1 MIDRSGE
8 IIHGFELLERIGEGS
23 FASVYRATQQSVKRS
38 VAVKIIHPQ
47 HLTNPEFIQRFHE
60 EAEIIA
66 RLENPHIVPL
76 YDFWAD
82 EHGAYIAMQW
92 MGGGSLQN
100 RLRQVTKFEPAEVSH
115 ILGQIAPALALVHR
129 KNIIHRDL
137 KPANMLLDDD
147 HNIYIADF
155 GLAKQLGVKS
165 DLSAN
170 HQIIG
175 TPHYMSPEQA
185 ATDNGVTL
193 RSQSDI
199 YSLGIILYEILTGS
213 HPFGNAPLMQMLLH
227 HRHDLLPPLRKIVP
241 SLPEELEPVIQRATA
256 KQPDQRFSDA
266 VELAAAFQSALDIAR
281 RRRSRTTTIIPV
293 PIEAKTAGD
302 LHARMYT
309 QAGTVIEQPR
319 RLVGRDDLVKRVQ
332 IWLDQGERVL
342 LHGLGGIGKTA
353 MAASVAADYIA
364 CGKGAVIWVQLGRQ
378 DADTLFEAVAHVL
391 GQHQKIAGK
400 QGEDRIAAM
409 REILLEQKALL
420 VIDNIWKE
428 RAILPIIRAIPLTM
442 PLLMTSRY
450 GLSIDGIMI
459 AMDALEADDAL
470 SLLSYYARHDYT
482 TDEAAKRLCHILGNH
497 PYAVELAGRRL
508 QAYRHLNP
516 DRLMR
521 NIKDAPHNLPTGPLD
536 EQRTIKDLLNESVSE
551 LDEEVKHVFQFMGA
565 MYTSRTSL
573 ELLAL
578 VVGRE
583 VAEIESQVAELEHSG
598 LARLFMEEGQ
608 PDHYRFHDLTYSYA
622 SAMFADGGEGRKKI
636 IQTVR
641 TFIKNN
647 LTDYNKLDFELVN
660 IVEAAQAASKTQDTE
675 SLIDIMKMLSVDAKY
690 LAARGPTAI
699 SLELLETA
707 IEAAKLSGN
716 IEAAHYMAGKLGDI
730 YRQYTRQYDKALA
743 AYQVSLELARALENG
758 AREAIILTLMG
769 TAHFQGGTGD
779 PNRYYNDATRMA
791 ESSGNPTSLVTVM
804 IHRSFYEGNKS
815 LPDYEASRH
824 YSNSAAEFCRQHGMI
839 EPLISSLM
847 NRANC
852 ERALGDIRRALSSD
866 IEAFEVASKLGN
878 RRLLAQ
884 TIHSKGE
891 DYHAL
896 GERLQAN
903 ACFSQALAIFQE
915 IGLQSE
921 VDDLR
926 GFMNEN
932 GYTAGNIEDD
942 QDLEDTNHD
951 ESN

>member
-23 FASVYRATQQSVKRS
+23 FASVYRATQQSVKRT

-82 EHGAYIAMQW
+82 ERGAYIAMQW

-100 RLRQVTKFEPAEVSH
+100 RLRQVTKFEPAEVSD

-165 DLSAN
+165 DFSAN

-213 HPFGNAPLMQMLLH
+213 HPFGNAPLMKMLLH
-227 HRHDLLPPLRKIVP
+227 HRHDPLPSLRKIVP
-241 SLPEELEPVIQRATA
+241 TLPEELEPVIQRATA

-266 VELAAAFQSALDIAR
+266 LELAAAFQSALDVAR

-293 PIEAKTAGD
+293 LIEAKTAGD

-353 MAASVAADYIA
+353 MAASVAAEYIA
-364 CGKGAVIWVQLGRQ
+364 SGKGAVIWVQLGRQ

-482 TDEAAKRLCHILGNH
+482 TDEAAKRLCHMLGNH
-497 PYAVELAGRRL
+497 PYAVELAGKRL

-551 LDEEVKHVFQFMGA
+551 LDEEAKRVFQFMGA

-636 IQTVR
+636 IQAIR

-647 LTDYNKLDFELVN
+647 LSDYNKLDFELVN
-660 IVEAAQAASKTQDTE
+660 IVEAAQAASKTHDTE

-730 YRQYTRQYDKALA
+730 YRQYTRQYDKALE
-743 AYQVSLELARALENG
+743 AYQTALGLAQQLKNI
-758 AREAIILTLMG
+758 AREAILLAVLG
-769 TAHFQGGTGD
+769 TTHFHQGTQDPNTYYVSAYQLAQSLGD
-779 PNRYYNDATRMA
+779 PNALIMVLN
-791 ESSGNPTSLVTVM
+791 
-804 IHRSFYEGNKS
+804 HRSFYEGQK
-815 LPDYEASRH
+815 LPPDFQASH
-824 YSNSAAEFCRQHGMI
+824 LYSDETATLCRQHNMVEG
-839 EPLISSLM
+839 LIASLM
-847 NRANC
+847 NRASC
-852 ERALGDIRRALSSD
+852 ERELGQLERALDSDKEAYDAALGWGNYLLIAKTSHS
-866 IEAFEVASKLGN
+866 LGN
-878 RRLLAQ
+878 
-884 TIHSKGE
+884 
-891 DYHAL
+891 DYHGLDNRPQAISYL
-896 GERLQAN
+896 KKAVEFYGKAGIQTKIDEIYAFAQKNNYEIQSIPSER
-903 ACFSQALAIFQE
+903 E
-915 IGLQSE
+915 
-921 VDDLR
+921 
-926 GFMNEN
+926 
-932 GYTAGNIEDD
+932 
-942 QDLEDTNHD
+942 
-951 ESN
+951 

>member
-82 EHGAYIAMQW
+82 ERGAYIAMQW

-137 KPANMLLDDD
+137 KPANMLLDDND
-147 HNIYIADF
+147 NIYIADF

-193 RSQSDI
+193 GNQSDI

-227 HRHDLLPPLRKIVP
+227 HRHDPLPPLRKIVP
-241 SLPEELEPVIQRATA
+241 TLPEELEPVIQRATA

-281 RRRSRTTTIIPV
+281 RRRSRTTTITPIPL
-293 PIEAKTAGD
+293 ETKTAGD

-309 QAGTVIEQPR
+309 QAGTIIEQPR

-364 CGKGAVIWVQLGRQ
+364 CGKGAVMWVQLGRQ

-409 REILLEQKALL
+409 RELLLEQKALL

-482 TDEAAKRLCHILGNH
+482 TDGAAKRLCHMLGNH
-497 PYAVELAGRRL
+497 PYAVELAGKRL

-516 DRLMR
+516 DRLMH

-551 LDEEVKHVFQFMGA
+551 LDEEAKRVFQFMGA

-636 IQTVR
+636 IQAVR
-641 TFIKNN
+641 RFIKSN
-647 LTDYNKLDFELVN
+647 LSDYSKLDFELVN
-660 IVEAAQAASKTQDTE
+660 IVEAAQAASKTHDTE

-699 SLELLETA
+699 SLELLEAA
-707 IEAAKLSGN
+707 IEAAKLSGD

-730 YRQYTRQYDKALA
+730 YRLYTLQFQKALI
-743 AYQVSLELARALENG
+743 AYQVSLDFARELKNQ
-758 AREAIILTLMG
+758 AREAIILTLIG
-769 TAHFQGGTGD
+769 TTHFQLGADD
-779 PNRYYNDATRMA
+779 PNIYYDAAYKMA
-791 ESSGNPTSLVTVM
+791 QSLDDPNALMTVLN
-804 IHRSFYEGNKS
+804 HRSFYEGQK
-815 LPDYEASRH
+815 LPPNFQASHR
-824 YSNSAAEFCRQHGMI
+824 YSDETATLCRQHNMVEG
-839 EPLISSLM
+839 LIASLM
-847 NRANC
+847 NRASC
-852 ERALGDIRRALSSD
+852 ERELGQLERALDSDKEAHDTALGWENYLLIAKTSHS
-866 IEAFEVASKLGN
+866 LGN
-878 RRLLAQ
+878 
-884 TIHSKGE
+884 
-891 DYHAL
+891 DYHGLHDYFQAISYL
-896 GERLQAN
+896 KKAVEFYGKAGIQTKIDEIYAFAQKNNYEMQSIPSER
-903 ACFSQALAIFQE
+903 E
-915 IGLQSE
+915 
-921 VDDLR
+921 
-926 GFMNEN
+926 
-932 GYTAGNIEDD
+932 
-942 QDLEDTNHD
+942 
-951 ESN
+951 